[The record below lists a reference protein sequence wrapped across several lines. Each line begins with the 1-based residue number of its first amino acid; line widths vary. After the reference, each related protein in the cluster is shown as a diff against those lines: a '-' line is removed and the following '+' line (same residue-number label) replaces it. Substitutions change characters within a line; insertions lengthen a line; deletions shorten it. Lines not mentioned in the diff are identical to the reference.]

1 MNLFKILIS
10 LNPSSG
16 FLILWGWQPNSSGD
30 SQALRSP
37 VLRHFLFHRE
47 PIPVAVS
54 SSCIHPLSCQRSVL
68 HRVFALC
75 WSCFLSFIE
84 WDSVCLQMVV
94 VVGLVAKSF
103 LTRCDPMDYSPP
115 GFSVCGILQARKL
128 AVVII
133 AFSRGSSQLRDW
145 TWVSCIAGRFFT
157 DLATKDVSIQDQR
170 TVWIL
175 SLLTLGALLGA
186 R

>member
-94 VVGLVAKSF
+94 VVGLVAKSCPILATPWTVARQAPLSMGFPRQDYWNGSPFLSPGDLPNSGIEPGSPALQAGSF
-103 LTRCDPMDYSPP
+103 LTESPWQLTFFRKS
-115 GFSVCGILQARKL
+115 FSDIP
-128 AVVII
+128 I
-133 AFSRGSSQLRDW
+133 
-145 TWVSCIAGRFFT
+145 
-157 DLATKDVSIQDQR
+157 
-170 TVWIL
+170 WI
-175 SLLTLGALLGA
+175 